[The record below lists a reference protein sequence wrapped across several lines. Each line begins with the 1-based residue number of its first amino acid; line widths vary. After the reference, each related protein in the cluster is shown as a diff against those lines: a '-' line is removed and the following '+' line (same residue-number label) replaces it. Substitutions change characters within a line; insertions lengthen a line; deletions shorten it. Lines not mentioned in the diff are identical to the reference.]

1 MPTTNRQGTP
11 SRTARRVVA
20 LLPTALLFS
29 LLVFFLWRAF
39 SPDGDSN
46 LPLPIFVACVL
57 LGVVCAA
64 CTGWQGLRLAESKGE
79 GLTERR
85 LMQRQLVEAL
95 HAAPSPERAYHGYLF
110 LHAELGHDPAM
121 QTMLRLAFSR
131 EWMPYLRQQLARILR
146 AGQYVEA
153 MAFLDEMAWEWQEGA
168 GPSFLPAVRTLVHH
182 LARPVHQPSPEVLR
196 QVLDGFRSA
205 GIESAEPVLAW
216 LARVQPDPSAV
227 EGVLFREGG
236 AAGRYLLHLW
246 AGRQPDLRP
255 RLRAWESGPSL
266 PARKNGRH
274 AALWP
279 VERGESLV
287 MQRGVERLGLN
298 INPFGPEKA
307 EQDPFL
313 PDLFYR
319 LSPAWEEATARQPAV
334 LVVPPG
340 CGRSAMI
347 WMMRY
352 ESCLV
357 GSDLEGAFVVHVP
370 VRACRSSADLVAA
383 LRPALVEA
391 WCCSLARDP
400 YGLLGLDEADRQE
413 ASALLLDAE
422 GSLPAL
428 AARLAAAGLPGSD
441 PDGRFLLDALEAV
454 ALIGDE
460 PAPWSSEGDGPAN
473 LSAVAAL
480 LRDAFTV
487 RDLRRF
493 CQERPAFQPVLLE
506 FPDAGLN
513 DMIYVLLDYCTRHD
527 LCGELLAQLRHHNP
541 RQYEGHRP
549 ALEGAARLRFPD
561 AVPHWFLLRP
571 WGTRHTFLLVDLWG
585 EDGGAEKV
593 VLEAFFERWL
603 PCLAAN
609 NLLPK
614 LFVAREPAGCPLAP
628 VYVSWDRV
636 ALSALLR
643 YRLERAGLVL
653 NGHQRAMDGWIED
666 VPDAGAVLV
675 RAADGCPARLVR
687 LGNAL
692 VRRMAQASPP
702 TREEF
707 WQMISGADNPM

>member
-1 MPTTNRQGTP
+1 MPTTNHQGTL
-11 SRTARRVVA
+11 SRTTRRIVA
-20 LLPTALLFS
+20 LLPAALLFS

-39 SPDGDSN
+39 SPGQDSD
-46 LPLPIFVACVL
+46 LPLPILVICTL

-64 CTGWQGLRLAESKGE
+64 RTGRQSLRLAESKGE

-110 LHAELGHDPAM
+110 LHAELGQDLAM

-131 EWMPYLRQQLARILR
+131 EWMPYLRRQLAGTLR
-146 AGQYVEA
+146 AGQFVEA
-153 MAFLDEMAWEWQEGA
+153 MAFLDEMAWEWQESA

-182 LARPVHQPSPEVLR
+182 LARPGHQPSPEVLR
-196 QVLDGFRSA
+196 QVLDGFRNA
-205 GIESAEPVLAW
+205 GIESAEPVLNW
-216 LARVQPDPSAV
+216 LARVQPDPSIV
-227 EGVLFREGG
+227 EGVLFHQGG

-246 AGRQPDLRP
+246 AGRQPDLHP
-255 RLRAWESGPSL
+255 RLRAWKSGPSL
-266 PARKNGRH
+266 PSRKNGRH

-279 VERGESLV
+279 VERGESSV

-319 LSPAWEEATARQPAV
+319 LSPAWEEATARQPVV

-357 GSDLEGAFVVHVP
+357 GSDLEGAFVVHIP

-413 ASALLLDAE
+413 VSALLLDAA
-422 GSLPAL
+422 GGLPAL

-441 PDGRFLLDALEAV
+441 PDGRFLLDVLEAV
-454 ALIGDE
+454 ALIGQE
-460 PAPWSSEGDGPAN
+460 PAPWSNEGDGPAN
-473 LSAVAAL
+473 LSGIAAL
-480 LRDAFTV
+480 LRDAFNV

-493 CQERPAFQPVLLE
+493 CQERPAFRPVLLE

-541 RQYEGHRP
+541 RQYESHRL
-549 ALEGAARLRFPD
+549 ALEGASSLQFTD
-561 AVPHWFLLRP
+561 ALPHWFLMRP
-571 WGTRHTFLLVDLWG
+571 WGTRHTFLLIDLWG
-585 EDGGAEKV
+585 QDEGAEKV
-593 VLEAFFERWL
+593 VLEAYFERWL

-628 VYVSWDRV
+628 VYVSWDRG
-636 ALSALLR
+636 ALGALLR

-653 NGHQRAMDGWIED
+653 NGHQRAMDGWVED

-692 VRRMAQASPP
+692 VRRMAQASTP

-707 WQMISGADNPM
+707 WQMISRAESPM

>member
-1 MPTTNRQGTP
+1 
-11 SRTARRVVA
+11 
-20 LLPTALLFS
+20 
-29 LLVFFLWRAF
+29 
-39 SPDGDSN
+39 
-46 LPLPIFVACVL
+46 
-57 LGVVCAA
+57 
-64 CTGWQGLRLAESKGE
+64 
-79 GLTERR
+79 
-85 LMQRQLVEAL
+85 
-95 HAAPSPERAYHGYLF
+95 
-110 LHAELGHDPAM
+110 
-121 QTMLRLAFSR
+121 
-131 EWMPYLRQQLARILR
+131 MPYLRQQLARSLR
-146 AGQYVEA
+146 TGQYVEA

-168 GPSFLPAVRTLVHH
+168 GPSFLPAARILVHH
-182 LARPVHQPSPEVLR
+182 LARPEHRPPPEVLR
-196 QVLDGFRSA
+196 QVLNGFRSA
-205 GIESAEPVLAW
+205 GIESAEPVVAW
-216 LARVQPDPSAV
+216 LARVQPDPSTV
-227 EGVLFREGG
+227 EAVLFREGG
-236 AAGRYLLHLW
+236 VAGRYLLHLW
-246 AGRQPDLRP
+246 AGRQPDLYP
-255 RLRAWESGPSL
+255 WLRTLESGRSR

-274 AALWP
+274 TALWP

-287 MQRGVERLGLN
+287 VQRGVERLGLN

-340 CGRSAMI
+340 CGRSALI

-352 ESCLV
+352 ESSLV

-370 VRACRSSADLVAA
+370 LRGCRSAADLVAA
-383 LRPALVEA
+383 LRPALLEA

-400 YGLLGLDEADRQE
+400 YGLLGLDEADRRE
-413 ASALLLDAE
+413 ASALLLDVA
-422 GSLPAL
+422 GGLPAL
-428 AARLAAAGLPGSD
+428 AARLAAAGLPGND
-441 PDGRFLLDALEAV
+441 PDGRFLLDSLEPV
-454 ALIGDE
+454 ALVAEE
-460 PAPWSSEGDGPAN
+460 PASWSEGDGPAN
-473 LSAVAAL
+473 LSAVAGL

-493 CQERPAFQPVLLE
+493 CQERPIFQPVLFE

-527 LCGELLAQLRHHNP
+527 LCGELLAQLRLHNP
-541 RQYEGHRP
+541 RQYEGHRQ
-549 ALEGAARLRFPD
+549 ALEGGSPLRSQD
-561 AVPHWFLLRP
+561 ALPHWFLIRP
-571 WGTRHTFLLVDLWG
+571 YGTRHTFLLVDMWG
-585 EDGGAEKV
+585 EDEGAENV
-593 VLEAFFERWL
+593 AVEALFERWL

-628 VYVSWDRV
+628 VYVSWDRA

-643 YRLERAGLVL
+643 HRLERAGLVL
-653 NGHQRAMDGWIED
+653 NGHQRPMEGWIEG

-692 VRRMAQASPP
+692 VRRMAQASTP

-707 WQMISGADNPM
+707 WQMISRAEGPM